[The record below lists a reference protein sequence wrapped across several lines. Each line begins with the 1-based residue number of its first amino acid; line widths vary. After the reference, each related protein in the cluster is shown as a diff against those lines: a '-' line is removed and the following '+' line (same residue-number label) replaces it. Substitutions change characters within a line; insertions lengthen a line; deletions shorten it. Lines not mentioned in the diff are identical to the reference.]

1 MKADPGE
8 SSFGSSLIQYRLA
21 RMSTRSPAVL
31 RAPVPVGT
39 LTERN
44 YTVRNGRQSHKDEN
58 RVH

>member
-8 SSFGSSLIQYRLA
+8 SSFRSSLIQYRLA

-44 YTVRNGRQSHKDEN
+44 YTVRNGRQSY
-58 RVH
+58 